1 MALGKKN
8 IFSFIFLIGSLVAL
22 LLFFGKDEIYRL
34 LSQATGA
41 PASLV
46 VDTQFPLGELP
57 QPWKHLAQGGED
69 LTTDMIGPVIQQ
81 TRALAPQTIRLDH
94 LYDGYNVVSRGEN
107 GQLLFNW
114 TRLDQVVNSI
124 RQAGATP
131 MLSLSYMPPA
141 IAEGS
146 IVDKP
151 KDWNDWALVVQNTV
165 QHYSGD
171 LSIPNIA
178 YEVWNEPDLFGG
190 WKAGKD
196 KNYLEL
202 YRWSV
207 LGASRATN
215 VQPFKIGGPATTAP
229 YSAWVS
235 ALLKFVQDNNVR
247 LDFLSWHR
255 YSKNINDFRD
265 DLAVVD
271 RELLKFPTLA
281 ARLERYVTEWGPNG
295 ENDAVYDTS
304 GGAAHLVAVVRAILG
319 QIDRLYTFE
328 IVDGKDVNGQALWGR
343 WGLMT
348 HPSAGSQ
355 IKPRYQAIQL
365 LNRLNGIQL
374 KTTGEGSWVTA
385 IATRSAG
392 GDIQVLAVNY
402 DESGQHTETTPLKVS
417 GMAQGTYTLS
427 RDLLGGGSSKTNATA
442 DPNGDITTSLPLPA
456 NSVSIIEIHKVQ

>member
-8 IFSFIFLIGSLVAL
+8 LFSLIFLIGSLIAL

-34 LSQATGA
+34 LSQATGT

-69 LTTDMIGPVIQQ
+69 LTTDMIAPVLGQV
-81 TRALAPQTIRLDH
+81 RALAPLTIRLDH
-94 LYDGYNVVSRGEN
+94 LFDGYDVVSRSDS

-114 TRLDQVVNSI
+114 TRLDQVVSSI
-124 RQAGATP
+124 RSVGATP
-131 MLSLSYMPPA
+131 MLSLSYFPPA
-141 IAEGS
+141 ITTGS
-146 IVDKP
+146 IVDAP
-151 KDWNDWALVVQNTV
+151 TDWNEWALVVQRTV

-171 LSIPNIA
+171 LAIPNIA

-196 KNYLEL
+196 KSYLEL

-207 LGASRATN
+207 LGASRTTN

-235 ALLKFVQDNNVR
+235 ALLRFVNDNNVR

-255 YSKNINDFRD
+255 YSKNMNDFSN
-265 DLAVVD
+265 DLTIVD

-295 ENDAVYDTS
+295 ENDPMYDTS
-304 GGAAHLVAVVRAILG
+304 GGAAHLVAVTRAILG
-319 QIDRLYTFE
+319 EIDRLYTFE
-328 IVDGKDVNGQALWGR
+328 IVDGKDVNDQALWGR

-348 HPSAGSQ
+348 HPSTGSQ

-365 LNRLNGIQL
+365 LNRLQGIRL
-374 KTTGEGSWVTA
+374 KLTGEGSWVTA
-385 IATRSAG
+385 IATRTTS

-402 DESGQHTETTPLKVS
+402 DESGRHTETTPLKVS
-417 GMAQGTYTLS
+417 GMDQGTYTLA
-427 RDLLGGGSSKTNATA
+427 RDLLGGGSSKTNVTA
-442 DPNGDITTSLPLPA
+442 DSNGDLTTSLPLPA
-456 NSVSIIEIHKVQ
+456 NSVSLIQIHKAP